1 VCGFDVASSTLNL
14 LFNIHHL
21 QFNIVLPASL
31 ILLASVSPAAA
42 AEPVTIEK
50 LQASLQ
56 SYHLKIVTLRGTAH
70 QIQILT
76 SPPPALPRIDT
87 QCQMVHPPY
96 TFVLSDETG
105 FLQITVRAR
114 PPCVSKHSPAEPPD
128 VADGDT
134 VSVDAQITVT
144 PGSGTGTAGA
154 TLDVLAVNIQRV
166 GN

>member
-1 VCGFDVASSTLNL
+1 MGIGKTVVVQTLLLCAIGSPGF
-14 LFNIHHL
+14 
-21 QFNIVLPASL
+21 
-31 ILLASVSPAAA
+31 A
-42 AEPVTIEK
+42 AESVTIEK
-50 LQASLQ
+50 LQANPS
-56 SYHLKIVTLRGTAH
+56 SYHLKVVTLRGTAH

-96 TFVLSDETG
+96 TFVLSDEAS

-128 VADGDT
+128 VADGDA

-144 PGSGTGTAGA
+144 PGSETGTAGA

>member
-1 VCGFDVASSTLNL
+1 MGIGKTVVVQAL
-14 LFNIHHL
+14 LL
-21 QFNIVLPASL
+21 YAGMSL
-31 ILLASVSPAAA
+31 GLA
-42 AEPVTIEK
+42 AESVTIEK
-50 LQASLQ
+50 LQASPQ
-56 SYHLKIVTLRGTAH
+56 SYHLKVVTIRGTAN

-87 QCQMVHPPY
+87 QCLMVHPPY

-114 PPCVSKHSPAEPPD
+114 PPCVSQHSPAEPPD

-154 TLDVLAVNIQRV
+154 TLDVLAVSIQRV

>member
-1 VCGFDVASSTLNL
+1 MSLQ
-14 LFNIHHL
+14 FNIHHL
-21 QFNIVLPASL
+21 PFNMIVQVLLMYAGLSL
-31 ILLASVSPAAA
+31 GLA

-50 LQASLQ
+50 LQADPQ
-56 SYHLKIVTLRGTAH
+56 SFNLKMVTLRGTVN

-76 SPPPALPRIDT
+76 NPPSTLPRIDT
-87 QCQMVHPPY
+87 QCLMVHPPY

-114 PPCVSKHSPAEPPD
+114 PPCVSQHSPAEPPD

-154 TLDVLAVNIQRV
+154 TLNVLAVNIQRV

>member
-1 VCGFDVASSTLNL
+1 MGIGKAVALQTLTL
-14 LFNIHHL
+14 
-21 QFNIVLPASL
+21 VVAASL
-31 ILLASVSPAAA
+31 GLA
-42 AEPVTIEK
+42 AESVTIEK
-50 LQASLQ
+50 LQADPQ
-56 SYHLKIVTLRGTAH
+56 SYHLKTVTLRGTTH

-76 SPPPALPRIDT
+76 NPPPVLPQLDT
-87 QCQMVHPPY
+87 QCLMVHPPY

-154 TLDVLAVNIQRV
+154 MLNVLAVNIQRA

>member
-1 VCGFDVASSTLNL
+1 MGIGKTVVVQAL
-14 LFNIHHL
+14 LL
-21 QFNIVLPASL
+21 YAGVSL
-31 ILLASVSPAAA
+31 GLA
-42 AEPVTIEK
+42 AESVTIEK
-50 LQASLQ
+50 LQASPQ
-56 SYHLKIVTLRGTAH
+56 SYHLKVVTLRGTTH

-114 PPCVSKHSPAEPPD
+114 LPCVSKHSPAEPPD

-154 TLDVLAVNIQRV
+154 ALDVLAVNIQRV

>member
-1 VCGFDVASSTLNL
+1 MAAITRLSLVLAALLN
-14 LFNIHHL
+14 
-21 QFNIVLPASL
+21 A
-31 ILLASVSPAAA
+31 APAAA

-50 LQASLQ
+50 LLTDPQ
-56 SYHLKIVTLRGTAH
+56 SYHLKMVALQGIAH

-76 SPPPALPRIDT
+76 SPPPALPQLDT
-87 QCQMVHPPY
+87 RCLMVHPPY

-134 VSVDAQITVT
+134 VSVEAQITVAQ
-144 PGSGTGTAGA
+144 GSGPGASGA
-154 TLDVLAVNIQRV
+154 TLDVLAVNIQRA
-166 GN
+166 NQP